1 MSLQDKEK
9 DLSRNVSRTTQK
21 PDRAFKDEIDGY
33 NTNMP
38 YKRSVYDRAIYQEPA
53 PIIDRESPFRSM
65 MERFDIAAE
74 ILELD
79 PGFYEYLLSPARI
92 YITAVPVIM
101 DSGRIKVFE
110 GIRVIHNE
118 ILGPSKGGLRYA
130 PDVTLDEVKALAA
143 WMTWK
148 CAVVSVPFGGA
159 KGGVVCNPRD
169 MSPGELERLTRRY
182 TANMI
187 DVFGP
192 DRDIPAP
199 DMNTNEQIM
208 AWILDTYSMHAK
220 RTENAVVTGKPLM
233 LGGSHGR
240 KEATGRGVTTV
251 TLAAMD
257 RVGVRPSECTVA
269 VQGFGNVGS
278 TAARLLEEQGCRIV
292 AVSDVTGGYYNPD
305 GLDIPG
311 MVEYADANRNSL
323 EGYQNAER
331 ITNEELLT
339 LAVDVLV
346 PAAKEDQI
354 NARIARDIHARIV
367 VEGANG
373 PTTPDADDVLNE
385 KGVIVI
391 PDILANAGGVTVS
404 YFEWVQNRQGYF
416 WTLDRVNRRCD
427 RIMRTAFDNVFEA
440 SQKYGVS
447 MRIGAYV
454 LAIDKVASALR
465 MRGIYA

>member
-1 MSLQDKEK
+1 
-9 DLSRNVSRTTQK
+9 
-21 PDRAFKDEIDGY
+21 
-33 NTNMP
+33 MP

-118 ILGPSKGGLRYA
+118 ILGPSKGGLRFA

-148 CAVVSVPFGGA
+148 CAVVGVPFGGA
-159 KGGVVCNPRD
+159 KGGVVCNPRE

-208 AWILDTYSMHAK
+208 AWILDTYSMHAR
-220 RTENAVVTGKPLM
+220 RTENAVVTGKPIM

-240 KEATGRGVTTV
+240 KEATGRGVVTV
-251 TLAAMD
+251 TVAAMD
-257 RVGVRPSECTVA
+257 RIGLRPADCSVA

-278 TAARLLEEQGCRIV
+278 TAARLLQEQGCKIV
-292 AVSDVTGGYYNPD
+292 AVSDVGGGYYSED
-305 GLDIPG
+305 GLDVHG
-311 MVEYADANRNSL
+311 MIEYAAANRNSL
-323 EGYQNAER
+323 EGYENADR
-331 ITNEELLT
+331 ITNDELLT
-339 LAVDVLV
+339 LPVDVLV

-354 NARIARDIHARIV
+354 DVRIAESVRAKII

-373 PTTPDADDVLNE
+373 PTTPDADDILNE

-440 SQKYGVS
+440 GQKYSVS

>member
-1 MSLQDKEK
+1 
-9 DLSRNVSRTTQK
+9 
-21 PDRAFKDEIDGY
+21 
-33 NTNMP
+33 MP
-38 YKRSVYDRAIYQEPA
+38 YKRSVYERAVYQEPA
-53 PIIDRESPFRSM
+53 PIPDIENPFVSM

-79 PGFYEYLLSPARI
+79 PGFYEYLLTPARI
-92 YITAVPVIM
+92 HITAVPVIM
-101 DSGRIKVFE
+101 DNGRIKVFE

-118 ILGPSKGGLRYA
+118 ILGPSKGGIRYA

-148 CAVVSVPFGGA
+148 CAVVNVPFGGA
-159 KGGVVCNPRD
+159 KGGVACNPRE

-208 AWILDTYSMHAK
+208 AWIVDTYSMHAR
-220 RTENAVVTGKPLM
+220 RTENAVVTGKPIM
-233 LGGSHGR
+233 LGGSYGR

-251 TLAAMD
+251 TLAAME
-257 RVGVRPSECTVA
+257 RIGVRPSECTVA

-278 TAARLLEEQGCRIV
+278 IAGKLLQEQGCKIV
-292 AVSDVTGGYYNPD
+292 AVSDVSGAYYNEA
-305 GLDIPG
+305 GLDIPA
-311 MVEYADANRNSL
+311 MIDYASANKYSL
-323 EGYQNAER
+323 EGYAGGDR
-331 ITNEELLT
+331 LTNEELLT
-339 LAVDVLV
+339 LDVDVLV

-354 NARIARDIHARIV
+354 NERIADRVRARIIA
-367 VEGANG
+367 EGANG
-373 PTTPDADDVLNE
+373 PTTPDADDILNE
-385 KGVIVI
+385 KGVLVI

-404 YFEWVQNRQGYF
+404 YFEWVQDRQGYF
-416 WTLDRVNRRCD
+416 WTLDRVNRRLD
-427 RIMRTAFDNVFEA
+427 RIMRTAFDNVYEA
-440 SQKYGVS
+440 ASKYDVS

-465 MRGIYA
+465 LRGIYA

>member
-1 MSLQDKEK
+1 
-9 DLSRNVSRTTQK
+9 
-21 PDRAFKDEIDGY
+21 
-33 NTNMP
+33 MP

-110 GIRVIHNE
+110 GMRVIHNE

-130 PDVTLDEVKALAA
+130 PDVTIDEVKALAA

-148 CAVVSVPFGGA
+148 CAVVNVPFGGA
-159 KGGVVCNPRD
+159 KGGVVCNPRE

-208 AWILDTYSMHAK
+208 AWILDTYSMHAR

-233 LGGSHGR
+233 LGGSYGR
-240 KEATGRGVTTV
+240 KEATGRGVMTV

-257 RVGVRPSECTVA
+257 RIGLRPSDCTVA

-278 TAARLLEEQGCRIV
+278 TAARLLQEQGCKVV
-292 AVSDVTGGYYNPD
+292 AVSDVTGGYLNTN
-305 GLDIPG
+305 GLDVQ
-311 MVEYADANRNSL
+311 MMMDYAAANKNSL
-323 EGYQNAER
+323 EGYREAER
-331 ITNEELLT
+331 ISNEELLT
-339 LAVDVLV
+339 LHVDVLV

-354 NARIARDIHARIV
+354 NEHIAENVKARIIA
-367 VEGANG
+367 EGANG
-373 PTTPDADDVLNE
+373 PTTPDADDILNE

-440 SQKYGVS
+440 GQKYSVS

>member
-1 MSLQDKEK
+1 
-9 DLSRNVSRTTQK
+9 
-21 PDRAFKDEIDGY
+21 
-33 NTNMP
+33 MP
-38 YKRSVYDRAIYQEPA
+38 YKRSVYERAVYKEPA
-53 PIIDRESPFRSM
+53 PILDRDNPFRSM

-92 YITAVPVIM
+92 FITAVPVIM
-101 DSGRIKVFE
+101 DDGRIKVFE

-118 ILGPSKGGLRYA
+118 ILGPSKGGIRYA
-130 PDVTLDEVKALAA
+130 PDVTLDEIKALAA

-148 CAVVSVPFGGA
+148 CAVVNVPFGGA
-159 KGGVVCNPRD
+159 KGGVVCNPRE
-169 MSPGELERLTRRY
+169 MSPGELERMTRRY
-182 TANMI
+182 TANMF

-199 DMNTNEQIM
+199 DMNTNVQIM
-208 AWILDTYSMHAK
+208 AWIVDTYSMHAK
-220 RTENAVVTGKPLM
+220 RTENAVVTGKPIM
-233 LGGSHGR
+233 LGGSYGR
-240 KEATGRGVTTV
+240 KEATGRGVMTV

-257 RVGVRPSECTVA
+257 RIGLRPPDCSVA

-278 TAARLLEEQGCRIV
+278 IAARLLQEQGCKIV
-292 AVSDVTGGYYNPD
+292 AVSDVSSGYYNEN
-305 GLDIPG
+305 GLDIQS
-311 MVEYADANRNSL
+311 MIEYAAANKNSL
-323 EGYQNAER
+323 EGFQGAEK
-331 ITNEELLT
+331 ISNEQLLT
-339 LAVDVLV
+339 LDVDILV

-354 NARIARDIHARIV
+354 NKRVAREVKAKIV
-367 VEGANG
+367 AEGANG
-373 PTTPDADDVLNE
+373 PTTPDADDILNE
-385 KGVIVI
+385 KGIIVI

-416 WTLDRVNRRCD
+416 WTLDRVNRRLD

-440 SQKYGVS
+440 SQKYNVS